1 VLAKRSLGAVTL
13 KYRINGGAV
22 QSKPTSEWAGGER
35 FSPADVYYH
44 EMRGTVTGTSPGDSV
59 EVWFEGGG
67 ARSDSF
73 TYRALSET
81 GNRVLVVAAEDYSG
95 ASPGQTPGPH
105 YVQYYLDALAA
116 NGVAADVYDV
126 DARGRIAPDHIGVL
140 SHYDGVIW
148 YTGDD
153 IVTREAG
160 RPAGNADRLA
170 LDESLEFRAYMNE
183 GGRELYTGKRAGQQ
197 FSGAAVGTQ
206 WYDPK
211 DEIVCRPAPPTGT
224 DPRRCLPLRGSVFG
238 GDFVND
244 TLQYWF
250 GGFLQ
255 VADDGHDDATGGLFD
270 VVGVDDPFQ
279 GLSWGFNGADSA
291 ANQDS
296 SSSFVTTSGIL
307 PPDEFPQFRSW
318 PSSRWDKPG
327 GPFAPHTGDQY
338 VYSQIADVTYKRLTR
353 DVAVPTAGGNLTFWT
368 SYDTEADWDF
378 LAVEARSASGQ
389 WTTLPEATGHTSTS
403 TGQSCPA
410 GWFELHPHLE
420 HYQTLNPTSP
430 PTCSPTGTSGEWN
443 AASGNS
449 NGWQQW
455 TIDLGDY
462 AGETVQI
469 SIGYVSDWATQGLGV
484 FIDDVTLPDGTST
497 SFETGL
503 EGWTVSGP
511 PEGSGA
517 NANDFEVITSGG
529 FPVGASITTPDSI
542 LMGYG
547 VEGISTA
554 AARNAV
560 MNRVLAHL
568 LD

>member
-1 VLAKRSLGAVTL
+1 MTL

-22 QSKPTSEWAGGER
+22 QSKPTSERAGGER

-462 AGETVQI
+462 ARETVQI
-469 SIGYVSDWATQGLGV
+469 SIAYISDWATQGLGV

>member
-1 VLAKRSLGAVTL
+1 
-13 KYRINGGAV
+13 
-22 QSKPTSEWAGGER
+22 
-35 FSPADVYYH
+35 
-44 EMRGTVTGTSPGDSV
+44 
-59 EVWFEGGG
+59 
-67 ARSDSF
+67 
-73 TYRALSET
+73 
-81 GNRVLVVAAEDYSG
+81 
-95 ASPGQTPGPH
+95 
-105 YVQYYLDALAA
+105 
-116 NGVAADVYDV
+116 
-126 DARGRIAPDHIGVL
+126 
-140 SHYDGVIW
+140 
-148 YTGDD
+148 
-153 IVTREAG
+153 VTREAG

-183 GGRELYTGKRAGQQ
+183 GGRVLYTGKRAGQQ

-206 WYDPK
+206 WYDPR
-211 DEIVCRPAPPTGT
+211 DEIACRPAPPTGT

-353 DVAVPTAGGNLTFWT
+353 DVAVPATGGNLTFWT

-378 LAVEARSASGQ
+378 LAVEARSANGE

-469 SIGYVSDWATQGLGV
+469 SIAYVSDWATQGLGV

-517 NANDFEVITSGG
+517 NANDFEVITAGG

>member
-1 VLAKRSLGAVTL
+1 
-13 KYRINGGAV
+13 
-22 QSKPTSEWAGGER
+22 
-35 FSPADVYYH
+35 
-44 EMRGTVTGTSPGDSV
+44 MRGVVTGTSPGDSV

-67 ARSDSF
+67 ERSDSF
-73 TYRALSET
+73 TYQAVSET

-95 ASPGQTPGPH
+95 ASPVQPAGPH
-105 YVQYYLDALAA
+105 HLQYYLDALAA

-153 IVTREAG
+153 VVTREAG

-183 GGRELYTGKRAGQQ
+183 GGRVLYTGKRAGQQ

-206 WYDPK
+206 WYDPR
-211 DEIVCRPAPPTGT
+211 DEIACRPAPPTGT

-353 DVAVPTAGGNLTFWT
+353 DVAVPATGGNLTFWT

-378 LAVEARSASGQ
+378 LAVEARSASGE

-469 SIGYVSDWATQGLGV
+469 SIAYVSDWATQGLGV

-517 NANDFEVITSGG
+517 NANDFEVITAGG